1 MALDKSNLRNERD
14 KVVPAVEA
22 GPATADC
29 IERTVA
35 HVWQE
40 VLQTPVSGPEDDFFE
55 AGGDSLKA
63 ITFMMELERA
73 LGLELSLTLIT
84 EAPQFG
90 RLCEA
95 VRENRATRYVPLV
108 HLKPGDGLPPVF
120 IIPGLDGT
128 VAGLFQMTR
137 RMTYPGA
144 VIGIQARGLTGEEPP
159 HRTVEAMGADYLREV
174 KARQPEGPY
183 YLCGYSFGGLVAFE
197 MARQL
202 WERGNEIAMV
212 GLFDAT
218 MSPLRW
224 PLRSWLA
231 ILRRRMVQFAAG
243 VIAAPMKTWPYTV
256 WKLGISVRERL
267 RGFFKSAR
275 TSVPKVTVRALIAS
289 ARYRPGFYPGELTL
303 FSPVGREPGLPSL
316 QAVWS
321 NHACTLSTVEIPG
334 THSTM
339 FSAINAESTAASLT
353 RCLLVCTGRTPRR
366 LWPPRCMPRDAVRS
380 YSYGRSGLA
389 FEERTRPVRE
399 EPV

>member
-1 MALDKSNLRNERD
+1 
-14 KVVPAVEA
+14 
-22 GPATADC
+22 
-29 IERTVA
+29 
-35 HVWQE
+35 
-40 VLQTPVSGPEDDFFE
+40 
-55 AGGDSLKA
+55 
-63 ITFMMELERA
+63 
-73 LGLELSLTLIT
+73 
-84 EAPQFG
+84 
-90 RLCEA
+90 
-95 VRENRATRYVPLV
+95 
-108 HLKPGDGLPPVF
+108 
-120 IIPGLDGT
+120 
-128 VAGLFQMTR
+128 
-137 RMTYPGA
+137 
-144 VIGIQARGLTGEEPP
+144 
-159 HRTVEAMGADYLREV
+159 LREV

-353 RCLLVCTGRTPRR
+353 RCLLVCTGRT
-366 LWPPRCMPRDAVRS
+366 S
-380 YSYGRSGLA
+380 
-389 FEERTRPVRE
+389 RPFAASLRAS
-399 EPV
+399 